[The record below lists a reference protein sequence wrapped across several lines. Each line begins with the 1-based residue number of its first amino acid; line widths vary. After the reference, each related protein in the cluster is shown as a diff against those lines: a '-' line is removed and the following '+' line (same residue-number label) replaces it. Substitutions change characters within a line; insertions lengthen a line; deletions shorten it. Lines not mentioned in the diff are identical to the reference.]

1 MYKNFWLCWE
11 LWICATFSQLSKVV
25 NFRKI
30 LKEKFTH
37 VLFFKAVKTIPEN
50 SLFQGP
56 ALDWFLK
63 LEGGLKQDWNYLQSE
78 LKSKFCVPSLSTVQK
93 FQVRQSILM
102 QWPKE
107 RVQDFVER
115 CILAQFAI
123 EETGK
128 DKVDLHH
135 EPSFERDVLLNVL
148 LGLRQDLQVKRV

>member
-1 MYKNFWLCWE
+1 M
-11 LWICATFSQLSKVV
+11 
-25 NFRKI
+25 
-30 LKEKFTH
+30 
-37 VLFFKAVKTIPEN
+37 FFKAVKTIPEN

-63 LEGGLKQDWNYLQSE
+63 LEGDLKQDWNYLQSE
-78 LKSKFCVPSLSTVQK
+78 LKSKFSVPSLSIVQK

>member
-1 MYKNFWLCWE
+1 MPPSHSVL
-11 LWICATFSQLSKVV
+11 LSKVV

-63 LEGGLKQDWNYLQSE
+63 LEGDLKQDWNYLQSE
-78 LKSKFCVPSLSTVQK
+78 LKSKFSVPSLSIVQK

-148 LGLRQDLQVKRV
+148 LGLRQNLQVKRV

>member
-1 MYKNFWLCWE
+1 MKTNSVQCTQFFGCWE
-11 LWICATFSQLSKVV
+11 LCYLLLSKVV
-25 NFRKI
+25 NLRKI
-30 LKEKFTH
+30 LKEKYTY
-37 VLFFKAVKTIPEN
+37 VLFFKAVNSIHEN

-63 LEGGLKQDWNYLQSE
+63 LEGDLKQDWNYLQSE
-78 LKSKFCVPSLSTVQK
+78 LKSKFSVPSLSIVQK

-123 EETGK
+123 EVSEQGNSSEGIDNKTI
-128 DKVDLHH
+128 
-135 EPSFERDVLLNVL
+135 
-148 LGLRQDLQVKRV
+148 

>member
-1 MYKNFWLCWE
+1 MLG
-11 LWICATFSQLSKVV
+11 VV
-25 NFRKI
+25 DMCHLLLNFRKI
-30 LKEKFTH
+30 LKEKYSH
-37 VLFFKAVKTIPEN
+37 VLFFNAVNTIPEN

-63 LEGGLKQDWNYLQSE
+63 LEADLKQDWNYLQSE
-78 LKSKFCVPSLSTVQK
+78 LKSKFSVPSLSIVQK

-123 EETGK
+123 EDSDETGK
-128 DKVDLHH
+128 DIVDLHH
-135 EPSFERDVLLNVL
+135 EPAFERDVLLNVL

>member
-1 MYKNFWLCWE
+1 MLGVEDMCH
-11 LWICATFSQLSKVV
+11 LLLSKVV
-25 NFRKI
+25 DFRKI
-30 LKEKFTH
+30 LKEKYTH

-63 LEGGLKQDWNYLQSE
+63 LEADLKQDWNYLQSE
-78 LKSKFCVPSLSTVQK
+78 LKSKFSVPSLSIVQK

-123 EETGK
+123 EESDQGNLSKGIDNKT
-128 DKVDLHH
+128 V
-135 EPSFERDVLLNVL
+135 
-148 LGLRQDLQVKRV
+148 